1 MATDDAARS
10 PAGSLR
16 ALVYAAL
23 PPNAAPTNTACQPLH
38 RHVLDKA
45 QGDVVQLTR
54 EKMVASFGETPNVVV
69 EIREGDLDP
78 RTDGE
83 LVGLLEQTEG
93 GVLVFGVT
101 YAVDEPAPAPTP
113 TPATE
118 GGPVQFTGGPDRPVQ
133 GEECQECGSTD
144 AFEVQRDPT
153 PDAHGQTRRL
163 VECRECG
170 AVWDS
175 YVS

>member
-1 MATDDAARS
+1 MATENADRQ

-16 ALVYAAL
+16 TLVYSAL
-23 PPNAAPTNTACQPLH
+23 PPDATPTDTACQPLH

-54 EKMVASFGETPNVVV
+54 EKMSATFGETPHVVV

-93 GVLVFGVT
+93 GLLVFGVT
-101 YAVDEPAPAPTP
+101 YAVDVPAPA
-113 TPATE
+113 
-118 GGPVQFTGGPDRPVQ
+118 GGGGMRFSGGPDQPVQ

-144 AFEVQRDPT
+144 AFEVERSPQ
-153 PDAHGQTRRL
+153 PDAHGKIRRL
-163 VECRECG
+163 VECRDCG